1 MPTFQA
7 TEKARQ
13 RAKQI
18 REVNAEFRRER
29 LLERIA
35 EEEFRALAQL
45 DIFHTYG
52 LKAFKPVAKKE
63 VRRLIRRESQVGR
76 AA

>member
-35 EEEFRALAQL
+35 EEEFRTLAQL
-45 DIFHTYG
+45 DILQTYG
-52 LKAFKPVAKKE
+52 LKAFRAEAEKE
-63 VRRLIRRESQVGR
+63 VRRLVRRESQLGR